1 MLRGAGISTHVP
13 RTGHDNMEDAT
24 WFHTHI
30 FQSTRP
36 LRGATSANG
45 KKLAE
50 LMVFQSTR
58 PVRGTT
64 TWRMPHGSTRTYFN
78 PRAPYGA
85 RPVQRAD
92 VGHVDGISIHAPL
105 TGHDRT
111 GDDDLQRHGISIHV
125 PRTGHD
131 GNGVGDGVEQGISIH
146 VPRTGH
152 DLPGHVVHVV
162 LPGFQST
169 CPVRGTTHRPRE

>member
-64 TWRMPHGSTRTYFN
+64 PVSFRSPPAPLHFN

-85 RPVQRAD
+85 RRA
-92 VGHVDGISIHAPL
+92 A
-105 TGHDRT
+105 TAA
-111 GDDDLQRHGISIHV
+111 
-125 PRTGHD
+125 
-131 GNGVGDGVEQGISIH
+131 
-146 VPRTGH
+146 
-152 DLPGHVVHVV
+152 
-162 LPGFQST
+162 
-169 CPVRGTTHRPRE
+169 

>member
-58 PVRGTT
+58 PLRGATLKARKPMRDVLFQSTCPVRGTT
-64 TWRMPHGSTRTYFN
+64 RLVP
-78 PRAPYGA
+78 
-85 RPVQRAD
+85 
-92 VGHVDGISIHAPL
+92 
-105 TGHDRT
+105 
-111 GDDDLQRHGISIHV
+111 DLGQVAVISIHV

-131 GNGVGDGVEQGISIH
+131 G
-146 VPRTGH
+146 TG
-152 DLPGHVVHVV
+152 GVHVRHIA
-162 LPGFQST
+162 GFQST
-169 CPVRGTTHRPRE
+169 CPVRGTTAAVRSFRLLRPYFNPRAPYGARQQKCTNSILHFCNNRQ